1 MTLFLN
7 PKIGLT
13 IILFSLYRFID
24 AAPSLKGVFFII
36 CSLILIYLSQKIYS
50 KKLFIYILGLLIIF
64 IFINEKKRI
73 EELSMPLKLNQNNN
87 EIYLNI
93 FDKEKYNWIKN
104 HYLEFAPDCYANTI
118 NCFQNSHIDNFYVSP
133 DQLFLNF
140 DSSISRKVNEVNFSS
155 LANARFPF
163 INPSSGNI
171 NYRKIHKLDT
181 PYFVQYSGLE
191 HISNICFKG
200 LAFIKNIYGENTSHD
215 HINKKCIS
223 GDFEIFLGINLPSKN
238 LEVEIISNEFS
249 KYNDELILFF
259 FLIILIINLDK
270 SNLKREFKLFIPVLL
285 STLIIFIFLDMI
297 IGLRYLIYLLSISLV

>member
-36 CSLILIYLSQKIYS
+36 CSLILIYLNQKIYS

-118 NCFQNSHIDNFYVSP
+118 NCFQNSHIDNSTEYCLEPIDSYCSDSTYFEYYIDYSVSFDP
-133 DQLFLNF
+133 YIGNIKDDSKCLTLIVPGCMDETMFNYDDNANVNQFSIEDTLDPCYPIVIGCLDESAANFNNYYSNLN
-140 DSSISRKVNEVNFSS
+140 
-155 LANARFPF
+155 
-163 INPSSGNI
+163 INPQ
-171 NYRKIHKLDT
+171 T
-181 PYFVQYSGLE
+181 GLTYE
-191 HISNICFKG
+191 
-200 LAFIKNIYGENTSHD
+200 
-215 HINKKCIS
+215 S
-223 GDFEIFLGINLPSKN
+223 GDIELLDFGANQGQDSVFTNYFNYDNGNGINVN
-238 LEVEIISNEFS
+238 T
-249 KYNDELILFF
+249 
-259 FLIILIINLDK
+259 
-270 SNLKREFKLFIPVLL
+270 KL
-285 STLIIFIFLDMI
+285 
-297 IGLRYLIYLLSISLV
+297 